1 MNHLLACW
9 LHHPV
14 LILPAPV
21 YTTPVLTVEV
31 WG

>member
-1 MNHLLACW
+1 MHCLTPW